1 MATSAGRDISPGS
14 PRWGQPR
21 WYAREAMENAVLFAF
36 LVTLAAGLATAVG
49 ALIALFA
56 RHTNRKFLAVSL
68 GFSAGVMI
76 YVSFVEILPKALSY
90 LTPTHGE
97 SSASALMAASFLTGL
112 AGMAVLYRLIP
123 ELEHPALDESHTTIR
138 WDEGAQALYTD
149 KLLLRTG
156 VGVALAVTLHN
167 FPEGMAT
174 FFLTL
179 GDPQVGLSVA
189 LAIAIHNIPEGIA
202 VVIPIY
208 YATRNRA
215 SAFGFGVIS
224 GLAEPIGAILG
235 YLVLR
240 PFMTDSVL
248 GMIFAGVAG
257 IMVYISIDGLLPAAR
272 QYGSGQLAI
281 YGLIVGMAVMAASL
295 VLFQL

>member
-1 MATSAGRDISPGS
+1 
-14 PRWGQPR
+14 
-21 WYAREAMENAVLFAF
+21 MENAVLFAF

-138 WDEGAQALYTD
+138 LDEGAQALYTD

-240 PFMTDSVL
+240 PFITDSLL